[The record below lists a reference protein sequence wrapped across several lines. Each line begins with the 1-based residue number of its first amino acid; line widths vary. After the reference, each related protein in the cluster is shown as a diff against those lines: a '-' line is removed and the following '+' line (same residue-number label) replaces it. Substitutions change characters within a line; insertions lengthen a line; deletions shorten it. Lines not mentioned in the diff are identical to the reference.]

1 LNESPLDDSEVDD
14 TSTSL
19 APTESDEELFEPLN
33 AALARIEDEFMMD
46 LPTDLYIPP
55 DALRVFLESFEG
67 PLDLLLYL
75 IQRQNLDI
83 LNIPISEVTRQYLQY
98 IELMRDLRLDL
109 AAEYLVMAA
118 VLMEIKSRMLLPVH
132 TETGEEAIE
141 DPRAELVRQ
150 LQEYA
155 RYKYAAQGL
164 ASMPQVGRDIF
175 VADVEPAEIP
185 REVVIPDVSL
195 SALLYAMQGVTERLT
210 LFTSHQISREPLSVR
225 ERMSLILERLEVVE
239 KAEFMSLFPLS
250 EGRAGA
256 VVTLLAILELV
267 RESLISIVQQDAFMP
282 IYLELRHDTES
293 RI

>member
-1 LNESPLDDSEVDD
+1 MDGEL
-14 TSTSL
+14 STSL
-19 APTESDEELFEPLN
+19 PPAEPFN
-33 AALARIEDEFMMD
+33 AFIRVEDELMTD

-98 IELMRDLRLDL
+98 IELMRDLRFDL

-132 TETGEEAIE
+132 HESSDTPFE

-164 ASMPQVGRDIF
+164 AGLPQVGRDIF
-175 VADVEPAEIP
+175 VAEVEPADIEREI
-185 REVVIPDVSL
+185 VIPDISL

-225 ERMSLILERLEVVE
+225 ERMSLILERLEMV
-239 KAEFMSLFPLS
+239 KQAEFMSLFPFS

-282 IYLELRHDTES
+282 IYVTLRHEPEA
-293 RI
+293 